1 MAKTAR
7 IVRIHDKP
15 YRFSEF
21 EMELIESHGITPGMV
36 SKRVKDGW

>member
-15 YRFSEF
+15 YRFSKF
-21 EMELIESHGITPGMV
+21 EMELNNKIFME
-36 SKRVKDGW
+36 DNANE

>member
-15 YRFSEF
+15 YRFSKF
-21 EMELIESHGITPGMV
+21 EMEL
-36 SKRVKDGW
+36 

>member
-15 YRFSEF
+15 YRFSKF
-21 EMELIESHGITPGMV
+21 EM
-36 SKRVKDGW
+36 